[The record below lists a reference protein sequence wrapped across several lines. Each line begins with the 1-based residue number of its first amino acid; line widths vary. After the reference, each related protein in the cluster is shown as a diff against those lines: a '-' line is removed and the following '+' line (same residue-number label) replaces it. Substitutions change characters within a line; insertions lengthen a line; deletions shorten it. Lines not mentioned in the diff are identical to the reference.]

1 MLSPEG
7 GGGCRAGL
15 PEACSSRWAAVR
27 PSSNHGQVTHG
38 ARCPRE
44 VSLHSELLRKCS
56 THVSSVYFFKKRSL
70 KFCWAKTSSSCPTY
84 EWQIAPIKGCE
95 RRGGRGSQ
103 TKSQLNTKC
112 APRPSPPQRRERVP
126 AQNEPES
133 RRLRSYR
140 GRQAPTRRLCREHAK
155 SCRPVSHDSPP
166 AAPAFLSFARV
177 QRVACFRRRGRPR
190 FGWGSGRRLTLLLV
204 REPRPAR
211 RWRPGLRLPKLERR
225 REPARGEVGADANE
239 IQGSRRPVF
248 LHFSPSFPWVSLGR
262 PDQMQT
268 TAAWVKPPSY
278 RPDHPERSFTKPEP
292 IGAIFLFTRARA

>member
-70 KFCWAKTSSSCPTY
+70 KFCWAKTSSSCSTY

-103 TKSQLNTKC
+103 TKSLLNTKC
-112 APRPSPPQRRERVP
+112 APRPSPPPAPRTSPSSER
-126 AQNEPES
+126 
-133 RRLRSYR
+133 
-140 GRQAPTRRLCREHAK
+140 
-155 SCRPVSHDSPP
+155 
-166 AAPAFLSFARV
+166 ARV
-177 QRVACFRRRGRPR
+177 ASSPVEPRAPGADSAFVSRAREIVSPR
-190 FGWGSGRRLTLLLV
+190 FT
-204 REPRPAR
+204 
-211 RWRPGLRLPKLERR
+211 
-225 REPARGEVGADANE
+225 
-239 IQGSRRPVF
+239 
-248 LHFSPSFPWVSLGR
+248 
-262 PDQMQT
+262 
-268 TAAWVKPPSY
+268 
-278 RPDHPERSFTKPEP
+278 
-292 IGAIFLFTRARA
+292 

>member
-1 MLSPEG
+1 MLGKKRHLHVLLTNGKLPQLKGAREEG
-7 GGGCRAGL
+7 GGGAKRK
-15 PEACSSRWAAVR
+15 
-27 PSSNHGQVTHG
+27 
-38 ARCPRE
+38 
-44 VSLHSELLRKCS
+44 VSLAP
-56 THVSSVYFFKKRSL
+56 SVHL
-70 KFCWAKTSSSCPTY
+70 
-84 EWQIAPIKGCE
+84 AP
-95 RRGGRGSQ
+95 
-103 TKSQLNTKC
+103 
-112 APRPSPPQRRERVP
+112 PPPQRRERVP

-155 SCRPVSHDSPP
+155 SCRPVSRDSPP

-211 RWRPGLRLPKLERR
+211 GWRPGLRLPKLERR

-239 IQGSRRPVF
+239 IQGSRRPAF

-278 RPDHPERSFTKPEP
+278 RPVHPERSFMKPEP
-292 IGAIFLFTRARA
+292 IRAIFLFTRARA